1 MNAIEIVITLP
12 FFPQSETRG
21 DSWTRIIIL
30 GPPGSGKG
38 TRAKIMGKLYDLP
51 VVTTGDMLREAVS
64 EGTELG
70 KLAEGYMN
78 RGELVRDDI
87 VISIVEDRMSKP
99 DVVKGFILDGFPR
112 SVEQAEALDRI
123 LNRLGTALDVVLYI
137 TAEQE
142 TIIERLSLRR
152 SCPKCG
158 AIYHL
163 KDMLPERE
171 GICDEC
177 GGVLV
182 QREDDKAKIIRH
194 RLEVYE
200 KQTFP
205 ILERYERVG
214 KVRQMSGEI
223 DIKEIPDEIRRVL
236 GPP

>member
-1 MNAIEIVITLP
+1 M
-12 FFPQSETRG
+12 
-21 DSWTRIIIL
+21 RIIIL

-38 TRAKIMGKLYDLP
+38 TRAKIIGKLYDLP
-51 VVTTGDMLREAVS
+51 VVTTGDMLRAAVS

-70 KLAEGYMN
+70 KLAQGYMN

-99 DVVKGFILDGFPR
+99 DVMKGFILDGFPR

-123 LNRLGTALDVVLYI
+123 LNRQGTVLDTVLYV
-137 TAEQE
+137 TAKHE

-163 KDMLPERE
+163 KDMLPKRE

-182 QREDDKAKIIRH
+182 QREDDKAEIIRH

-214 KVRQMSGEI
+214 KVRQMRGEI